1 VKILRTVLIV
11 VVFLAGV
18 LMATANTARVDLV
31 YVPELPFAAAPLARS
46 ISLPLYLLVLCVL
59 TIGVL
64 LGGLAAA
71 VEQIRLRTG
80 LRRARK
86 ENARVTAELRSV
98 KERLEL
104 ARAELEQERRGW
116 AHREPTPALPASTP
130 EKGPADRPDENR
142 ASAEPTLDRP

>member
-1 VKILRTVLIV
+1 VRILRTVFVV
-11 VVFLAGV
+11 VVFLLGV

-31 YVPELPFAAAPLARS
+31 YVPELPFAGAPLARS
-46 ISLPLYLLVLCVL
+46 ISLPVYLLALCVL
-59 TIGVL
+59 TVGVL

-86 ENARVTAELRSV
+86 ENARVAAELSSV

-104 ARAELEQERRGW
+104 ARAELEQERRSW
-116 AHREPTPALPASTP
+116 AHREPTPAT
-130 EKGPADRPDENR
+130 GPSDRADEDP
-142 ASAEPTLDRP
+142 ASAEPDLDRP